1 MFVSKKKLRV
11 ENDRLKR
18 DNENLSRRVED
29 LQDAIR
35 KMTLLYSDIP
45 ELEKAISVECKTC
58 KYAYRS
64 NDYFNYGEVIGC
76 KRKCVCSFYE
86 REEED
91 EEEDEDDAYR
101 IPAAC
106 SADGISYE

>member
-1 MFVSKKKLRV
+1 MVASKKKMRV
-11 ENDRLKR
+11 ENDMLKR
-18 DNENLSRRVED
+18 DNENLTRRVED

-86 REEED
+86 REEEN
-91 EEEDEDDAYR
+91 EEEDDDN
-101 IPAAC
+101 
-106 SADGISYE
+106 DD

>member
-1 MFVSKKKLRV
+1 MFASKKKLRV
-11 ENDRLKR
+11 ENDMLKR
-18 DNENLSRRVED
+18 DNESLSRRVKD
-29 LQDAIR
+29 LNNAINEL
-35 KMTLLYSDIP
+35 TLLYSDIP

-86 REEED
+86 RK
-91 EEEDEDDAYR
+91 EEDEDD
-101 IPAAC
+101 
-106 SADGISYE
+106 D

>member
-35 KMTLLYSDIP
+35 KMTLLCSDIP

-91 EEEDEDDAYR
+91 EEEDDD
-101 IPAAC
+101 
-106 SADGISYE
+106 

>member
-1 MFVSKKKLRV
+1 MFVNEKKLRA

-86 REEED
+86 REEEN
-91 EEEDEDDAYR
+91 EEEDDDN
-101 IPAAC
+101 
-106 SADGISYE
+106 DD

>member
-11 ENDRLKR
+11 ENDILKR
-18 DNENLSRRVED
+18 DNESLSRRVKD
-29 LQDAIR
+29 LNNAIN
-35 KMTLLYSDIP
+35 KLTLLYSDIP

-91 EEEDEDDAYR
+91 EEEDDDN
-101 IPAAC
+101 
-106 SADGISYE
+106 DN

>member
-64 NDYFNYGEVIGC
+64 NDYFNYGEVIEC
-76 KRKCVCSFYE
+76 KQKSVCSFYE

-91 EEEDEDDAYR
+91 EEEDEDD
-101 IPAAC
+101 
-106 SADGISYE
+106 D

>member
-1 MFVSKKKLRV
+1 MFVSKKKLRA
-11 ENDRLKR
+11 ENDMLKR
-18 DNENLSRRVED
+18 DNESLSRRIKD
-29 LQDAIR
+29 LNNAINELT
-35 KMTLLYSDIP
+35 MLYSDIP

-91 EEEDEDDAYR
+91 EDEEEDDDN
-101 IPAAC
+101 
-106 SADGISYE
+106 DN

>member
-45 ELEKAISVECKTC
+45 ELEKAISV
-58 KYAYRS
+58 
-64 NDYFNYGEVIGC
+64 
-76 KRKCVCSFYE
+76 
-86 REEED
+86 
-91 EEEDEDDAYR
+91 
-101 IPAAC
+101 
-106 SADGISYE
+106 

>member
-11 ENDRLKR
+11 ENDMLKR

-91 EEEDEDDAYR
+91 EDD
-101 IPAAC
+101 
-106 SADGISYE
+106 D

>member
-1 MFVSKKKLRV
+1 MFSKKFRNLVTKISDLDCDNSRLKI
-11 ENDRLKR
+11 ENRRLKR
-18 DNENLSRRVED
+18 SNEDLTRRVED

-86 REEED
+86 RK
-91 EEEDEDDAYR
+91 EEDEDDN
-101 IPAAC
+101 
-106 SADGISYE
+106 

>member
-1 MFVSKKKLRV
+1 MFASKKKLRV

-64 NDYFNYGEVIGC
+64 NDYFNYREVIRC

-91 EEEDEDDAYR
+91 EEEDEDD
-101 IPAAC
+101 
-106 SADGISYE
+106 D

>member
-35 KMTLLYSDIP
+35 KMTLLYSDIT

-91 EEEDEDDAYR
+91 EEEDEDD
-101 IPAAC
+101 
-106 SADGISYE
+106 D

>member
-11 ENDRLKR
+11 ENDMLKR

-35 KMTLLYSDIP
+35 KTTLLYSDIP

-91 EEEDEDDAYR
+91 EEEDDD
-101 IPAAC
+101 
-106 SADGISYE
+106 

>member
-1 MFVSKKKLRV
+1 MFASKKNLRV

-18 DNENLSRRVED
+18 VNENLRVENGRLKRSNEDLTRRVED

-76 KRKCVCSFYE
+76 KRKCVCSFHD
-86 REEED
+86 RK
-91 EEEDEDDAYR
+91 EEDEDD
-101 IPAAC
+101 
-106 SADGISYE
+106 D

>member
-1 MFVSKKKLRV
+1 MFASKKKLRV
-11 ENDRLKR
+11 ENDMLKR
-18 DNENLSRRVED
+18 DNESLSRRVKD
-29 LQDAIR
+29 LNNAINEL
-35 KMTLLYSDIP
+35 TLLYSDIP

-91 EEEDEDDAYR
+91 EEEDNDNDN
-101 IPAAC
+101 
-106 SADGISYE
+106 

>member
-1 MFVSKKKLRV
+1 MFSKKTRNLETKISNLDCDNSCLKI
-11 ENDRLKR
+11 ENCRLKR
-18 DNENLSRRVED
+18 SNEDLTRRVED

-45 ELEKAISVECKTC
+45 ELEKTISVECKTC

-64 NDYFNYGEVIGC
+64 NDYFNCGEVIGC

-86 REEED
+86 RK
-91 EEEDEDDAYR
+91 EEDEDDR
-101 IPAAC
+101 
-106 SADGISYE
+106 

>member
-1 MFVSKKKLRV
+1 MIVSKTKLRF

-76 KRKCVCSFYE
+76 KRKCICSFYE
-86 REEED
+86 KR
-91 EEEDEDDAYR
+91 R
-101 IPAAC
+101 
-106 SADGISYE
+106 GR

>member
-1 MFVSKKKLRV
+1 MFVSKKKLRA
-11 ENDRLKR
+11 ENDMLKR
-18 DNENLSRRVED
+18 DNESLSRRVKD
-29 LQDAIR
+29 LNNAINEL
-35 KMTLLYSDIP
+35 TLLYSDIP

-58 KYAYRS
+58 KHAYRS

-91 EEEDEDDAYR
+91 EEEDDDN
-101 IPAAC
+101 
-106 SADGISYE
+106 DN

>member
-1 MFVSKKKLRV
+1 MFVNKKKLRA

-86 REEED
+86 KR
-91 EEEDEDDAYR
+91 R
-101 IPAAC
+101 
-106 SADGISYE
+106 GK

>member
-11 ENDRLKR
+11 ENDMLKR
-18 DNENLSRRVED
+18 DNENLWRRVKD
-29 LQDAIR
+29 LNNAIN
-35 KMTLLYSDIP
+35 KLTLLYSDIP
-45 ELEKAISVECKTC
+45 ELEKAISIECKTC

-86 REEED
+86 REEDD
-91 EEEDEDDAYR
+91 EEEDDDN
-101 IPAAC
+101 
-106 SADGISYE
+106 DN

>member
-1 MFVSKKKLRV
+1 MFASKKKLRV
-11 ENDRLKR
+11 ENDMLKR
-18 DNENLSRRVED
+18 DNESLSRRVKD
-29 LQDAIR
+29 LNNAIN
-35 KMTLLYSDIP
+35 KLTLLYSDIP

-91 EEEDEDDAYR
+91 EEEDDDN
-101 IPAAC
+101 
-106 SADGISYE
+106 DD

>member
-1 MFVSKKKLRV
+1 MFSQKIRNLKV
-11 ENDRLKR
+11 ENDRLNR
-18 DNENLSRRVED
+18 SHQDLSRRVEN

-58 KYAYRS
+58 KYAYKS
-64 NDYFNYGEVIGC
+64 EDYFNYGEAIGC

-86 REEED
+86 RERKN
-91 EEEDEDDAYR
+91 EDD
-101 IPAAC
+101 
-106 SADGISYE
+106 D

>member
-45 ELEKAISVECKTC
+45 ELEKAISDECKTC

-86 REEED
+86 KR
-91 EEEDEDDAYR
+91 R
-101 IPAAC
+101 
-106 SADGISYE
+106 GR

>member
-1 MFVSKKKLRV
+1 MFSKKLRNLETKISDLDCDNSCLKI
-11 ENDRLKR
+11 ENSRLKR
-18 DNENLSRRVED
+18 SNEDLTRRVED

-86 REEED
+86 RKEED
-91 EEEDEDDAYR
+91 KDD
-101 IPAAC
+101 
-106 SADGISYE
+106 D

>member
-11 ENDRLKR
+11 ENDMLKR
-18 DNENLSRRVED
+18 DNENLWRRVKD
-29 LQDAIR
+29 LNNAIN
-35 KMTLLYSDIP
+35 KLTLLYSDIP
-45 ELEKAISVECKTC
+45 ELEKAISIECKTC

-91 EEEDEDDAYR
+91 EEEDDDN
-101 IPAAC
+101 
-106 SADGISYE
+106 DN

>member
-1 MFVSKKKLRV
+1 MFVSKKKLRF

-76 KRKCVCSFYE
+76 KRKCVCYFYE

-91 EEEDEDDAYR
+91 EEEDDDN
-101 IPAAC
+101 
-106 SADGISYE
+106 DD

>member
-1 MFVSKKKLRV
+1 MFVSKKKIRV
-11 ENDRLKR
+11 ENDRLKH
-18 DNENLSRRVED
+18 DNKNLSRRVKD
-29 LQDAIR
+29 LQDAIK

-58 KYAYRS
+58 KYACRS
-64 NDYFNYGEVIGC
+64 DDYFNYGEVIGC

-91 EEEDEDDAYR
+91 EEEDEDD
-101 IPAAC
+101 
-106 SADGISYE
+106 D

>member
-1 MFVSKKKLRV
+1 MFSKKIRNLETKISNLDCDNIRLKI
-11 ENDRLKR
+11 ENGRLKR
-18 DNENLSRRVED
+18 SNEDLTRRVED

-86 REEED
+86 RK
-91 EEEDEDDAYR
+91 EEDEDDN
-101 IPAAC
+101 
-106 SADGISYE
+106 

>member
-64 NDYFNYGEVIGC
+64 NDYFNHGEVIGC

-91 EEEDEDDAYR
+91 EEEDDD
-101 IPAAC
+101 
-106 SADGISYE
+106 